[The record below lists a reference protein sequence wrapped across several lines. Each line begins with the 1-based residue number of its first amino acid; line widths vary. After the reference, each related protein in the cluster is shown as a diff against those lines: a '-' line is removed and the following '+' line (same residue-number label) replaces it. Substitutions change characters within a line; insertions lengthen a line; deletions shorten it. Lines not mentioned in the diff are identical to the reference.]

1 MLYRIMTSLPQPE
14 KTDDIGASPY
24 PPSGEITIQGEI
36 QPLIK
41 RDDYD
46 YVVHARCPVFTHP
59 QKKEKMTQSSRYRA
73 SAKSRRI
80 GTVPPIW
87 SNFYGHQFNVNQ
99 VRFVG
104 VSHDGQP
111 NGRDAK
117 RFPESAGRLAVTM
130 HGAVSMVVDERY
142 LDNPTFGDYLYFEPQ
157 DSNFRIR
164 GSENYGIPIIRNI
177 SPQELLK
184 RSNTSY
190 SNYDVPDD
198 NFDSDVESFYADSEI
213 SNLQKKSSAPLP
225 SAPLQVSS
233 SKKTNQSPPPS
244 PSAPPPD
251 SSSTKTT
258 KSPAPTPL
266 VSQSSSSST
275 KTTDSPVPAPSAP
288 PLYDKMD
295 RRFEGRQTGQKSTR
309 KQNSNLNLD
318 LDTARIL
325 SVLAKMTDAEELPN
339 NSDIYKIA
347 SAAWSN
353 KKPWMFQALFPGFL
367 TQYTENREQV
377 VSEVTTILTANEKNI
392 LFREDKFIMNPHL
405 FLPIDQSSYETV
417 YSYCYLGN
425 PQTNGLPFYIHK
437 LLSENV
443 DGLDNFV
450 IDHRAPLYVR
460 VQSDD
465 EDKAWKIFERIK
477 ELQNTSEYSSKYE
490 NTFKK
495 WERDQM
501 NIGFFGLHGHTAL
514 QKQLYEVQ
522 IDTNNFNFTEK
533 ISIVEHFIDTF
544 KQLGTSSNNIV
555 SIGVGV
561 NELHKATEVLC
572 HVCENGPLRG
582 KTPRGEAQAYN
593 KTVNG
598 SLDESQIDFM
608 AKTFFTS
615 IDKFD
620 PESSMRLL
628 QDALNGKHF
637 YFDHPAIWFAT
648 NIKTDEAFQ
657 PADDTVIGQY
667 YGLYTGARKIPNFN
681 TYLRAIDERSTKGD
695 ISSETKSFFKTQ
707 GIEVAGLFDNA
718 YNSGEAS
725 DSSVLP
731 HQIIGVYLE
740 HTRGE
745 NQVRLMLKNHGSL
758 LFN

>member
-1 MLYRIMTSLPQPE
+1 MLYRIMTSIPLAE

-36 QPLIK
+36 QPLK
-41 RDDYD
+41 RRDDYD

-87 SNFYGHQFNVNQ
+87 SNFYGHQFNVNE

-142 LDNPTFGDYLYFEPQ
+142 LDNPTFGDYLYFDPQ

-177 SPQELLK
+177 SPQELLN

-190 SNYDVPDD
+190 STDDVPDD
-198 NFDSDVESFYADSEI
+198 NSDSDVESLYSDSQI
-213 SNLQKKSSAPLP
+213 SNSQKKSSAPLP

-233 SKKTNQSPPPS
+233 SKKTNKSPPPT
-244 PSAPPPD
+244 PSAPSQD

-258 KSPAPTPL
+258 KLPAPTP
-266 VSQSSSSST
+266 SAPQSSSSS
-275 KTTDSPVPAPSAP
+275 AP
-288 PLYDKMD
+288 PKKKNEPLRRYDELD
-295 RRFEGRQTGQKSTR
+295 QIFGGQTGQTSTTNP
-309 KQNSNLNLD
+309 NSNLTLD

-325 SVLAKMTDAEELPN
+325 SVLSKLTDTDELPS
-339 NSDIYKIA
+339 SDIYKIA
-347 SAAWSN
+347 SMAWKN
-353 KKPWMFQALFPGFL
+353 KKPWMFQDFKGFL
-367 TQYTENREQV
+367 DRYSKNKALVLFWVQRILEQ
-377 VSEVTTILTANEKNI
+377 NKKNI
-392 LFREDKFIMNPHL
+392 LFRKSEFTMNPHL
-405 FLPIDQSSYETV
+405 FLPIDQYSNETV

-425 PQTNGLPFYIHK
+425 VQAKGFPFYIHK
-437 LLSENV
+437 LLSENQQ
-443 DGLDNFV
+443 DGLRNFL
-450 IDHRAPLYVR
+450 IRHETPLYVR
-460 VQSDD
+460 IHTGDTDD
-465 EDKAWKIFERIK
+465 AWEILTKIK
-477 ELQNTSEYSSKYE
+477 ELQSTSEDSLNYE
-490 NTFKK
+490 YAFTNWT
-495 WERDQM
+495 RVQM
-501 NIGFFGLHGHTAL
+501 NLNFFGLHGHTKL
-514 QKQLYEVQ
+514 QKSVCEIPITLKT
-522 IDTNNFNFTEK
+522 TNFEEK
-533 ISIVEHFIDTF
+533 VSLVGYFINLF
-544 KQLGTSSNNIV
+544 KRLDAPSKDMV
-555 SIGVGV
+555 SIGVGSDS
-561 NELHKATEVLC
+561 LHKATEILC
-572 HVCENGPLRG
+572 HVCEHGPLHG
-582 KTPRGEAQAYN
+582 KSPEGEAEAYN
-593 KTVNG
+593 QKVKG
-598 SLDESQIDFM
+598 SLDKSQIKFM
-608 AKTFFTS
+608 ADTFFES

-628 QDALNGKHF
+628 ENALNGKHF
-637 YFDHPAIWFAT
+637 YFDHPAVWFAT
-648 NIKTDEAFQ
+648 AIQPAEKFQ
-657 PADDTVIGQY
+657 PAKDKMIEQY
-667 YGLYTGARKIPNFN
+667 YGLYTGDFDLPDFN
-681 TYLRAIDERSTKGD
+681 TYLQIMNEKSTKEG
-695 ISSETKSFFKTQ
+695 ISSSTTSFFKTQ
-707 GIEVAGLFDNA
+707 GIEVAGLFDNMF
-718 YNSGEAS
+718 NSGEAS
-725 DSSVLP
+725 DSSVFA